1 MSFNMNVF
9 AGLPTALTHALTF
22 LTTPLLMVYPA
33 TTVLKLQLILQGNI
47 LSHYMPAFSLTKPSK
62 TTACPYDIRLL
73 LAPNQLPPTPILA
86 ACIAMGIDWPTWAT
100 LLGGEAL
107 EIIITE
113 DCFAFR
119 AAGKLTI
126 VWQASVGIAKRHTVA
141 ARKAVGATTA
151 KPNDI
156 QMPTV
161 TAISSAADVDAM
173 EMDVDTMAVSIS
185 RPSSRSSTTSSHAS
199 LSSFASSG
207 NESATSAGS
216 ERAPCM
222 SDEDM
227 PYSPPKVAARH
238 RSSSVAAMDVEDQP
252 YRPAPRRVVVD
263 KTRQPQA
270 YKYQGGETTVLTGGV
285 MLGRPSKALPKL
297 APSPSPSPR
306 PAAATVRSAASTVRA
321 PASTPAPKQSSK
333 PVSDGP
339 WRPSWRSGAR
349 KMSRLIAPESD
360 NWRSRA

>member
-141 ARKAVGATTA
+141 ARQAVAA

-156 QMPTV
+156 RMPTV

-216 ERAPCM
+216 EHAPCM

-227 PYSPPKVAARH
+227 PYSPPKAAPRA
-238 RSSSVAAMDVEDQP
+238 RSPSVAAMDVEDQP
-252 YRPAPRRVVVD
+252 YRPGPRRVVVD

-297 APSPSPSPR
+297 ASSPRLPSAPSTRPSPR
-306 PAAATVRSAASTVRA
+306 

>member
-141 ARKAVGATTA
+141 ARKAVGATA

-216 ERAPCM
+216 EPAPCM

-238 RSSSVAAMDVEDQP
+238 RSPSVAAMDVEDQP

-306 PAAATVRSAASTVRA
+306 PTASATRA
-321 PASTPAPKQSSK
+321 PAVQQITPAPKQSSK

>member
-47 LSHYMPAFSLTKPSK
+47 LSHYMPAFSLTKPGK
-62 TTACPYDIRLL
+62 TAGCPYDIRLFL
-73 LAPNQLPPTPILA
+73 SPNQLPPTPVLA
-86 ACIAMGIDWPTWAT
+86 ACIAMGIDWQTWIT

-119 AAGKLTI
+119 AAGKLQI
-126 VWQASVGIAKRHTVA
+126 VWQASVGIAKRQTIA
-141 ARKAVGATTA
+141 ARQVAPSGS
-151 KPNDI
+151 DI

-161 TAISSAADVDAM
+161 AISSAADVDAM
-173 EMDVDTMAVSIS
+173 EMDVDTMALSIS
-185 RPSSRSSTTSSHAS
+185 RPSSRSSTSSHAS

-216 ERAPCM
+216 SPR
-222 SDEDM
+222 SDDEDM
-227 PYSPPKVAARH
+227 PYTPPKPVARPRVRA
-238 RSSSVAAMDVEDQP
+238 SAMDCDDEP
-252 YRPAPRRVVVD
+252 YRPGPARVVLD
-263 KTRQPQA
+263 KARQPQA
-270 YKYQGGETTVLTGGV
+270 YKYQGGETSVLTGGV

-297 APSPSPSPR
+297 APSPR
-306 PAAATVRSAASTVRA
+306 VAAAV
-321 PASTPAPKQSSK
+321 PAPKPVHQHK

-339 WRPSWRSGAR
+339 WRSSMGNSWRSGAR

>member
-126 VWQASVGIAKRHTVA
+126 VWQASVGIAKRHAVA
-141 ARKAVGATTA
+141 ARKAVGATA

-238 RSSSVAAMDVEDQP
+238 RSPSVAAMDVEDQP
-252 YRPAPRRVVVD
+252 YRPGPRRVVVD

-306 PAAATVRSAASTVRA
+306 PTAATIRA
-321 PASTPAPKQSSK
+321 PASKPVQQTTPAPKQSSK